1 MDTNA
6 YIKYFQQV
14 QEKTS
19 RQKDILDTWDEMNK
33 NPFDRMKAI
42 NQAKKNKASY
52 SQLVVE
58 ITAASVVGTR
68 PWEEL
73 SDYDIYCNLQW
84 QLEVLIGEEI
94 RENPDLNANAVKIGR
109 AHV

>member
-1 MDTNA
+1 MNTTA
-6 YIKYFQQV
+6 YIKYFRQV

-33 NPFDRMKAI
+33 NPFDRRTAI
-42 NQAKKNKASY
+42 NQAKKNKMNHSE
-52 SQLVVE
+52 LVVE
-58 ITAASVVGTR
+58 ITVASVVVTR

-94 RENPDLNANAVKIGR
+94 REKPELNANVMNF
-109 AHV
+109 